1 MQSSCFSSKAAVLE
15 RYEGVPIEACLTQV
29 GVLFDSLGPGGNW
42 PNRIRTQFAPA
53 GALLLSRPGLEMK

>member
-29 GVLFDSLGPGGNW
+29 GVLFDRWGPAAIGQTASG
-42 PNRIRTQFAPA
+42 TQFAPA